1 MNASESLPILR
12 EWERV
17 AKALRKQIRA
27 LTAKTSPIRVEPESP
42 LLDAIFA
49 MDSAYSDSVEI
60 RITGESF
67 KWLEWYANENDF
79 GRKALEAGP
88 PASMRPIRTL
98 RDLAWLLEVAA

>member
-1 MNASESLPILR
+1 MTASESLPILR

-42 LLDAIFA
+42 LLEAIWA
-49 MDSAYSDSVEI
+49 MESAYSEAVEV
-60 RITGESF
+60 RIAGVSF
-67 KWLEWYANENDF
+67 GWLEWYAVENDF
-79 GRKALEAGP
+79 GRKAFEAGP
-88 PASMRPIRTL
+88 SASMRPIRTL